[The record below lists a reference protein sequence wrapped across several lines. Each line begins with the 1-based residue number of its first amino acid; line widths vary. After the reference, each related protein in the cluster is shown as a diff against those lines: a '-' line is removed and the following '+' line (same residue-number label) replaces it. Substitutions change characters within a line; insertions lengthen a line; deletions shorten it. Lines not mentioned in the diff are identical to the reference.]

1 MNTEVYV
8 HRDEVHDKFLVEYVE
23 GHSVVRKEYQTLGE
37 TLRKIYALKIQGH
50 EISMGMVK
58 SLEQQYFTTA

>member
-23 GHSVVRKEYQTLGE
+23 NNSVVRKEYPTLGE
-37 TLRKIYALKIQGH
+37 TLRKIYVLKLQGYDV
-50 EISMGMVK
+50 SMGMVK